1 MNKRSKREPKRGAV
15 PPPDSGFSR
24 RLDRLVDLARAALIW
39 EKLWRAIMPPLLIAG
54 LFITLSFAGLWLE
67 VTRVWRIAGV
77 VLFGLAFAAALL
89 PLFRLGQ
96 PSRREALSR
105 IDRDSG
111 LAHRP
116 ASSLDDAL
124 ANAGEDPA
132 TRALWTLHRL
142 RMARNVAALRAGL
155 PSPRMVDFDRYA
167 LRAGVLVALIAS
179 AFVAGPEKY
188 ARVASAFDWRA
199 AAGQD
204 GGYRVDAWID
214 PPLYTGKPPVLL
226 KLAAEGAST
235 DRPEKIV
242 VPIGSTVIVR
252 TSGGDLRL
260 ETAGGL
266 EEAAKAAA
274 KEAGKPPAKTP
285 PAKIPP
291 AKTALVKAA
300 QPVPD
305 DHEHRLVLRGD
316 ARLAIRHSGALL
328 GFFDLVVIPDKPPRI
343 ELTDAPRAN
352 LRGSLTLSY
361 KIEDDYGVAAAAADF
376 ADPHVEGA
384 KGRLR
389 SLVAPPRIALVLPPG
404 PGGLGETEMTTD
416 LSDHPWAGARVKM
429 TLTASDEGGNDGKSD
444 PIEISLPQ
452 KHFVKPLARALAE
465 QRRDLVLFPD
475 DKDRVETALE
485 ALMIAPEV
493 FATSTSVYLG
503 LDVATH
509 MLRQAKSDADL
520 LAVADFLWN
529 MALQIEN
536 GDLSDAERDLRAAER
551 QLREALQR
559 NAPDEEIR
567 KLTEN
572 LRAAMDKF
580 LNELADQQQ
589 RERNAQDQS
598 APGPNGPKSI
608 SRKDLQAMLDRM
620 QEMARAGD
628 RASAQRM
635 LEQLQNTLDNLEM
648 AQHRQANPGRREM
661 SRALNELDRMMRE
674 QQNLRDETHRQG
686 QSQEGQGQQGWGQ
699 DQEQGQGQGQGQGQ
713 EQGQGQDGSEAL
725 RQQQQALRNR
735 LEQLQKQLRQTGQS
749 EQGLD
754 DARRAMQEA
763 EQGLAQGGEK
773 GNGAAVDA
781 QGRALEALH
790 RGAEQL
796 AQQMQGKGEGE
807 SEGDEASPQAEQ
819 EGGTDP
825 LGRPIG
831 GGSPFNP
838 NSRYD
843 PMGLPAA
850 QRAQRVLEELRRR
863 LSDPSRP
870 REEMDYLERL
880 LRRY

>member
-1 MNKRSKREPKRGAV
+1 
-15 PPPDSGFSR
+15 
-24 RLDRLVDLARAALIW
+24 
-39 EKLWRAIMPPLLIAG
+39 MPPLLIAG
-54 LFITLSFAGLWLE
+54 LFIALSFAGLWLE

-77 VLFGLAFAAALL
+77 MLFALAFAAALL

-105 IDRDSG
+105 IDRESG

-132 TRALWTLHRL
+132 TRALWTIHRQ

-204 GGYRVDAWID
+204 GAHRVDAWID

-226 KLAAEGAST
+226 TLAAEGAST
-235 DRPEKIV
+235 DRPEKIT

-260 ETAGGL
+260 ETAGAL

-285 PAKIPP
+285 PAKISP
-291 AKTALVKAA
+291 AKIALVKTA

-316 ARLAIRHSGALL
+316 ARLVIRYSGALL
-328 GFFDLVVIPDKPPRI
+328 GLFDLIVIPDKPPRI

-361 KIEDDYGVAAAAADF
+361 KIEDDYGVIAAGADF

-416 LSDHPWAGARVKM
+416 LSDHPWAGARVRM
-429 TLTASDEGGNDGKSD
+429 TLTAGDEAGNDGKSD
-444 PIEISLPQ
+444 PIEITLPQ
-452 KHFVKPLARALAE
+452 KHFVKPLALALAE

-475 DKDRVETALE
+475 EKDRVETALE

-559 NAPDEEIR
+559 NASDEEIR

-580 LNELADQQQ
+580 LNEFADQQQ
-589 RERNAQDQS
+589 VERDAQDQS
-598 APGPNGPKSI
+598 VPGPNGAKSI

-628 RASAQRM
+628 RATAQRM
-635 LEQLQNTLDNLEM
+635 LEQLQNTLDNLAM
-648 AQHRQANPGRREM
+648 AQHRQANPAQREM

-686 QSQEGQGQQGWGQ
+686 QSQEGQGQQGQGQQGGRQGRGQ
-699 DQEQGQGQGQGQGQ
+699 DQGRDQDQD
-713 EQGQGQDGSEAL
+713 QGQDGSEAL

-781 QGRALEALH
+781 QGRALEAL
-790 RGAEQL
+790 RKGAEQL
-796 AQQMQGKGEGE
+796 AQQMQGEGDGEG
-807 SEGDEASPQAEQ
+807 DASPQAEQ

-825 LGRPIG
+825 LGRPMG

-843 PMGLPAA
+843 PMGMPAA